1 MMKIAI
7 PIETDFTLY
16 MQNPYTAPQF
26 AIYRIDGTPEYLQY
40 TIDTIIKNPKHTL
53 AKTSFANT
61 QIDCNCLEAE
71 ANCFDHICEH
81 YSLLEII
88 SGCEY
93 LLAFKYCQNT
103 SNALKNG
110 GIEVFQIPTIIK
122 QTEIALKNFLI
133 GAKYASK
140 ISNIHHGA

>member
-1 MMKIAI
+1 MKVAI
-7 PIETDFTLY
+7 PVDSDNTLY

-26 AIYRIDGTPEYLQY
+26 AIYRIEGDRDSLHYS
-40 TIDTIIKNPKHTL
+40 IDTIIENPKHTL
-53 AKTSFANT
+53 AKTTFANT

-71 ANCFDHICEH
+71 VNCFDHICEH

-88 SGCEY
+88 SGCKY
-93 LLAFKYCQNT
+93 LLAVKYCQNT

-122 QTEIALKNFLI
+122 QAESALKNFLI

-140 ISNIHHGA
+140 ISNIHNGA